1 MTQDT
6 RLTAPTGAHALS
18 TPTGAHAHSTPTGAR
33 TFNPPTGAISRRR
46 FGQMLALSGLAAAFP
61 WRIEAQEGVRTMV
74 FALPELAGNFEPH
87 TWVGFGD
94 TVHAMDC
101 IGRGLTHMDFDNPLP
116 QPAIAESWDISD
128 DGLTYDFTIRAGLTF
143 HDGTPIDAAAVKR
156 SFDRMKDED
165 DPTRPDLSFALDNL
179 GGSNV
184 LGFDVVDDMT
194 FRINLA
200 QPDAAIL
207 GRLSR
212 PDMILIS
219 PAALDEFGRE
229 VGPNLAS
236 CGPYR
241 IASVTP
247 NERLVLEAFDGF
259 YKGTPEVGRLVL
271 QVIPE
276 PVAQMTSLA
285 SGDLNITNLI
295 PHSNI
300 DRLEAMDA
308 IRIEQSAAF
317 ISAMLA
323 MNVSAGVLGDI
334 RVRRAINLGI
344 DREAIV
350 REVFFGKAEVPGYIN
365 PAAEQGF
372 DPDHLRH
379 SVYDPDAARAL
390 LEEAG
395 AVGAEL
401 NLISENSGF
410 WPRLGQVVE
419 RSLNGIG
426 LQVTTDYLDGGT
438 FNARLF
444 DREAHELAFL
454 QRSAFFP
461 DPDGRW
467 SPLFM
472 TGTAGADSI
481 TAQSDLPEQAQLD
494 EMIAAANAES
504 DPEAR
509 GQMFVEINT
518 FMADE
523 MMPIAAVVNTF
534 LPVSVSTD
542 LEGVNANALGTYR
555 TFLEGARFTG

>member
-1 MTQDT
+1 MT
-6 RLTAPTGAHALS
+6 RS
-18 TPTGAHAHSTPTGAR
+18 NS
-33 TFNPPTGAISRRR
+33 FNPPITDVSRRQ
-46 FGQMLALSGLAAAFP
+46 FGQMLGITGLAAVFP
-61 WRIEAQEGVRTMV
+61 WRLEAQDGVRTMV
-74 FALPELAGNFEPH
+74 FALPNLVGNFEPH

-94 TVHAMDC
+94 TVHVMDC
-101 IGRGLTHMDFDNPLP
+101 LGRGLTHMDFHDPLP
-116 QPAIAESWDISD
+116 QPAIAESWNISD
-128 DGLTYDFTIRAGLTF
+128 DGLVYDFVIRPGMSF
-143 HDGTPIDAAAVKR
+143 HDGTLIDAHAVLR
-156 SFDRMKDED
+156 TFDRMKNED

-184 LGFDVVDDMT
+184 LSFEAVDDMT
-194 FRINLA
+194 FRITLA
-200 QPDAAIL
+200 KPDAAIL

-219 PAALDEFGRE
+219 PAALEEYGKE
-229 VGPNLAS
+229 VGPNLVS

-241 IASVTP
+241 IANVTP
-247 NERLVLEAFDGF
+247 NERIVLEAFDGF
-259 YKGTPEVGRLVL
+259 YKGAPEVGRLVM
-271 QVIPE
+271 QVVPE

-285 SGDLNITNLI
+285 GGDLNVTNLI

-308 IRIEQSAAF
+308 IRIERSAAF

-323 MNVSAGVLGDI
+323 MNVSAGPLSDI

-350 REVFFGKAEVPGYIN
+350 QEVFFGKAEVPGYIN
-365 PAAEQGF
+365 PAAEQGY
-372 DPDHLRH
+372 DPDHQRH

-395 AVGAEL
+395 ALGAGL

-426 LQVTTDYLDGGT
+426 LVVTTDYLDGGT

-444 DREAHELAFL
+444 DRDAHELAFL

-467 SPLFM
+467 SPMFM
-472 TGTAGADSI
+472 TGTGPATSI
-481 TAQSDLPEQAQLD
+481 TAQSDLPEQATLD
-494 EMIAAANAES
+494 EMITAANAES

-509 GQMFVEINT
+509 GRMFVEINN

-523 MMPIAAVVNTF
+523 MMPVAAVVNTF
-534 LPVSVSTD
+534 LPVAVSTN

-555 TFLEGARFTG
+555 TFLEDTAFTG